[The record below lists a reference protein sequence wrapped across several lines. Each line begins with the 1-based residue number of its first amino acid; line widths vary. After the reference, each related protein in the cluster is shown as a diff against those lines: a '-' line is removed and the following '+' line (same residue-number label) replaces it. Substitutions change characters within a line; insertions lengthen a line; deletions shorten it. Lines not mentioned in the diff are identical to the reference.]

1 LWFTSVQELGPF
13 TDDGAPSGQTAIT
26 ASMRTAAFDRAV
38 TSSTDDP
45 FRIAV
50 DPTSDG
56 FGNPVLIAPGQVGAI
71 HVTITPQGPKGSVV
85 RGHLNLVTP
94 STLPTGPTA
103 LPQVT
108 TGAVIRTLPYAYRI
122 G

>member
-1 LWFTSVQELGPF
+1 
-13 TDDGAPSGQTAIT
+13 
-26 ASMRTAAFDRAV
+26 MRTSAFDPAV

-56 FGNPVLIAPGQVGAI
+56 FGTPVLINPGEVGAI
-71 HVTITPQGPKGSVV
+71 QVTITPQGHKGSVV
-85 RGHLNLVTP
+85 QGHLNIV
-94 STLPTGPTA
+94 TLPTLPTSVTA
-103 LPQVT
+103 LPFYT
-108 TGAVIRTLPYAYRI
+108 TGATVSQLPYSYKI